1 MEGKGKFDI
10 LRRKLVALFGVL
22 TAAFGAFVVRKKL
35 AAQESEEKRQPAEQ
49 TQENQNGRSHRWG
62 MVIDLDK
69 CTGCGACV
77 VACSVEN
84 NMMLGDAKLA
94 EQGRVIRWMYLLP
107 MTEGE
112 YPNIKSRLL
121 PMLCQHCDRPP
132 CVFVCPVSA
141 TYKDSEGLVAQV
153 YPRCIGCRYCVN
165 NCPYTIK
172 YFNWGDPEFPQPI
185 PKGFNPD
192 VAVRYK
198 GIVEKCTF
206 CHHRLQIAR
215 EKAKAEGREFRPE
228 DYVPACV
235 EACPAKAIYFGDLN
249 DPESEV
255 SRLAHSRRAF
265 KLLEELGTQPKVT
278 YLSEG

>member
-10 LRRKLVALFGVL
+10 LRRKLVALLGVL
-22 TAAFGAFVVRKKL
+22 TAAVGTFVLRKKL
-35 AAQESEEKRQPAEQ
+35 AAQESEEKRQPTEQ

-141 TYKDSEGLVAQV
+141 TYEAM
-153 YPRCIGCRYCVN
+153 
-165 NCPYTIK
+165 
-172 YFNWGDPEFPQPI
+172 
-185 PKGFNPD
+185 
-192 VAVRYK
+192 
-198 GIVEKCTF
+198 
-206 CHHRLQIAR
+206 HRLSLLCQQLPLHHQVFQL
-215 EKAKAEGREFRPE
+215 GRSRI
-228 DYVPACV
+228 PATH
-235 EACPAKAIYFGDLN
+235 PQGFQ
-249 DPESEV
+249 
-255 SRLAHSRRAF
+255 SRCSRSLQRHR
-265 KLLEELGTQPKVT
+265 
-278 YLSEG
+278 